1 MLHKMSYVLW
11 FMNFRKIPASR
22 SHICTH
28 PHCTNEKK
36 KGRTGVHNRYLSL
49 KKQHV
54 HWMFFS
60 NNMHFAC
67 TFLLWY
73 AKVIFFS
80 VCLRGRFFNHHTQ
93 AIKKLIEMIAEVQ
106 WQIKIEEMPI
116 KSLKHII
123 LAHFWKIVFWIGF
136 RRY

>member
-1 MLHKMSYVLW
+1 MLNLQLKCYIKWVMYYDLW
-11 FMNFRKIPASR
+11 TSAR
-22 SHICTH
+22 SQQVGAISAHTPIVQMR
-28 PHCTNEKK
+28 KK

-123 LAHFWKIVFWIGF
+123 LAHFWKIVF
-136 RRY
+136 